1 MCYWSLKKNKCLIV
15 WFPVRARTCPQDKS
29 DTHIQ
34 QEEIW
39 LYGILILFF
48 SSVFLVDSW
57 LGPLVPLSLFS
68 SLPSVFLA
76 SLLSFFSDFS
86 DFFSSFLVD
95 GVLIRKKN
103 IKIQWGKFSLED
115 FHNFR
120 RCEIPY
126 LLALS
131 LDAVFLSPMLL
142 PELDFSSLSFFNS
155 FLEGSPFTYFFFQK
169 QIG

>member
-1 MCYWSLKKNKCLIV
+1 MCYGSLKRNRCLNV
-15 WFPVRARTCPQDKS
+15 WFPVRARTWTQDKS
-29 DTHIQ
+29 DTQIQ

-103 IKIQWGKFSLED
+103 TKIQLWKFSLRG
-115 FHNFR
+115 FSQFQKMWNF
-120 RCEIPY
+120 
-126 LLALS
+126 LLAGFVTWCS
-131 LDAVFLSPMLL
+131 LLISYTPTRTRFLITFLL
-142 PELDFSSLSFFNS
+142 Q
-155 FLEGSPFTYFFFQK
+155 FFFGG
-169 QIG
+169 ITFHLFFFFF